1 MNFLTLVDIEGDCA
15 PSCIPTGNCT
25 KDDMGLFS
33 EVRYFQLHDL
43 SIPSELSGRYV
54 QSLVL
59 QEAEE
64 REQYIQD
71 AQLVRKETDKLVSG
85 R

>member
-1 MNFLTLVDIEGDCA
+1 
-15 PSCIPTGNCT
+15 
-25 KDDMGLFS
+25 MGLFA

-43 SIPSELSGRYV
+43 SIPSDLSQRYV

-64 REQYIQD
+64 KEQYIQD
-71 AQLVRKETDKLVSG
+71 ARIARKETERLVRAG
-85 R
+85 RGMGDIVYSLLIFY